1 MHAEQLSLM
10 GASVLAASHGALSA
24 DHLEFLDETGV
35 IALRDAGTV
44 AVLLP
49 GAYYFIRETRLPPM
63 DLLRRHRVPIAIATD
78 SNPGTS
84 PTPSLLL
91 MLNMEIGRAQVCT
104 PVTNDNLC
112 CRILLEKKK

>member
-49 GAYYFIRETRLPPM
+49 GAYYFIRETRLPPLH
-63 DLLRRHRVPIAIATD
+63 LLRRHRVPSAIATD
-78 SNPGTS
+78 RHPGTS
-84 PTPSLLL
+84 PTTSLLL
-91 MLNMEIGRAQVCT
+91 MLQCACT
-104 PVTNDNLC
+104 LVRLSVVVVMAGVSPQPWTSGG
-112 CRILLEKKK
+112 